1 MEAAEDPEGPQPAT
15 GFAASVR
22 ARAAAWQQRGSEW
35 LTGHEHVAP
44 VDVAVRLYQRDR
56 ESAGTMLGSAIAFRL
71 FFFFVPFLLFFVGLA
86 GFLSGWV
93 DADDVDDQVGLSG
106 SLSSQ
111 VHAAFEQNHGTRWI
125 AIATGLFGMIK
136 TGRTLSRVLSAASA
150 IAWRLPVTRK
160 TSMKLVGAIA
170 GLVTSVGLVSVI
182 VNRIRG
188 EWGVGASSV
197 SFLGALAF
205 YFVAWFALFLLL
217 PRATNDPSVLLP
229 GAALVALTLA
239 VMQLISHV
247 YLPNRLS
254 HASELYGAIG
264 TTIVTLG
271 WFFFLGRAIVVA
283 NELNAAVYERLGS
296 LSEFVFALPVFRSIA
311 RRSPWIR
318 RFFDLENPAEPG
330 GS

>member
-22 ARAAAWQQRGSEW
+22 ARARPLWQQRGSEW

-71 FFFFVPFLLFFVGLA
+71 FLFFVPFLLFFVGIA

-93 DADDVDDQVGLSG
+93 EAEDVDDQSGLSG

-111 VHAAFEQNHGTRWI
+111 VHAALEQNHGTRWI
-125 AIATGLFGMIK
+125 AVATGLFGMVK

-150 IAWRLPVTRK
+150 IAWNLPVVRK
-160 TSMKLVGAIA
+160 TSMKVVGAIA
-170 GLVTSVGLVSVI
+170 GLVTSVGIVSVI
-182 VNRIRG
+182 VNRIRD

-205 YFVAWFALFLLL
+205 YFVAWFTLFLLL
-217 PRATNDPSVLLP
+217 PARRTIRACFFRAPPS
-229 GAALVALTLA
+229 
-239 VMQLISHV
+239 SHSRSRSC
-247 YLPNRLS
+247 NS
-254 HASELYGAIG
+254 SA
-264 TTIVTLG
+264 
-271 WFFFLGRAIVVA
+271 
-283 NELNAAVYERLGS
+283 
-296 LSEFVFALPVFRSIA
+296 RSIFQTG
-311 RRSPWIR
+311 WITR
-318 RFFDLENPAEPG
+318 ASCTEP
-330 GS
+330 